1 MQTKTGTVVEI
12 VSTTCIGYCV
22 SVVVGQLWLYPAF
35 GVTLTISTNMSLTL
49 GFVGISLCIKFVMR
63 RVFTHL
69 RIFRTKRRR

>member
-22 SVVVGQLWLYPAF
+22 SVFVGQLWLYPAF
-35 GVTLTISTNMSLTL
+35 GVQLELTTNMGLTL
-49 GFVGISLCIKFVMR
+49 GFVGISLCIKFTMR

-69 RIFRTKRRR
+69 RVFRTKKRR